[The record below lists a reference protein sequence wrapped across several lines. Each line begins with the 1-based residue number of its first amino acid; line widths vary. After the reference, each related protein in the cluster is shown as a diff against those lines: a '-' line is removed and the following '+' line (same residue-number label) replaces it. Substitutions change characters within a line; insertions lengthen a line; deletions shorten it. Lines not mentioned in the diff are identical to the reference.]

1 MTSVAVLDYGVGNL
15 FSMSNALK
23 RAELKVK
30 VTVDSDEIG
39 SADAIVLPGVGNFG
53 PASTNLKPFAEPI
66 RKALEEEVPMLGSCL
81 GMQLLFERSEESP
94 EEGLGLLKGWVR
106 RFQGELKVPH
116 MGWNTIKAARESPLL
131 EGIPEGAY
139 FYFVHSYFPEPAEA
153 DITLAVTDYGGEFT
167 SIVESGPLYGC
178 QFHPEKSGSAGAKL
192 LSNFAGIIRGRR
204 R

>member
-23 RAELKVK
+23 RAGLEVK
-30 VTVDSDEIG
+30 VTGDPQEVG

-53 PASTNLKPFAEPI
+53 PASTNLQPFAEPI
-66 RKALEEEVPMLGSCL
+66 RRALEEDVPMLGSCL

-106 RFQGELKVPH
+106 RFQGEMKVPH
-116 MGWNTIKAARESPLL
+116 MGWNTVKAARESPLL
-131 EGIPEGAY
+131 EGILDSEY
-139 FYFVHSYFPEPAEA
+139 FYFVHSYFPEPT
-153 DITLAVTDYGGEFT
+153 DGGITLAMTDYDGEFT

-192 LSNFAGIIRGRR
+192 LHNFAGIVRGRR
-204 R
+204 K

>member
-1 MTSVAVLDYGVGNL
+1 MTSVAVLDYGVGNI

-23 RAELKVK
+23 RAGLDVK
-30 VTVDSDEIG
+30 VTGDPEEIG

-53 PASTNLKPFAEPI
+53 HASTKLQPYADSI
-66 RKALEEEVPMLGSCL
+66 RRALEADVPMMGSCL
-81 GMQLLFERSEESP
+81 GMQLLFEGSEESP

-131 EGIPEGAY
+131 DGIPDGEY
-139 FYFVHSYFPEPAEA
+139 FYFVHSYYPEPAE
-153 DITLAVTDYGGEFT
+153 DDVTLAVTEYGGDFT

-178 QFHPEKSGSAGAKL
+178 QFHPEKSGRAGAKL
-192 LSNFAGIIRGRR
+192 LSNFAEIIRGRR